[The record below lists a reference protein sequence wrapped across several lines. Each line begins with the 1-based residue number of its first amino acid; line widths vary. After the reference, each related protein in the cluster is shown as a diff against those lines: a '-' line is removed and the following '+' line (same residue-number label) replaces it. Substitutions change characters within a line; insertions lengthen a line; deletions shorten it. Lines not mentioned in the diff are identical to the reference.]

1 MNPVPPLSL
10 HKILCEHGEACK
22 KHVEEQTN
30 HDMIV
35 GGGIHD
41 YGDENQR
48 RNYRF
53 HVGSGATEPR
63 SDPGAIAKR

>member
-22 KHVEEQTN
+22 KHVEEQTH
-30 HDMIV
+30 HDRIV

-48 RNYRF
+48 RDRPIYIGTSTIDN
-53 HVGSGATEPR
+53 R